1 MSKRK
6 SYYRKLSELTP
17 EEMAIFERNILED
30 KKDAEKRRKEEG
42 IDYDKVEPRKFSKWL

>member
-30 KKDAEKRRKEEG
+30 KKRC
-42 IDYDKVEPRKFSKWL
+42 